1 MTSMNPPRLAAWLLR
16 RFSAGPHAEAIAGDL
31 LEQYQSIRSP
41 LWYWRQVL
49 SAVIADMAG
58 SVMANRARTLGALVA
73 GWIAYFAL
81 SFPAT
86 AVIRS
91 LRRPTLRWL
100 GGISAE
106 AYSKYGGPE
115 PTVSLMLQIESS
127 LVVYVACVITGWIV
141 AKLTRSSASVAALAL
156 SVLVFE
162 YAMIAILSTTQP
174 WPAGATFPIESLF
187 LVAGR
192 PLSVLFGGLLAIKE
206 PRRSAAGV

>member
-1 MTSMNPPRLAAWLLR
+1 MTSIDPPRVATWLLR
-16 RFSAGPHAEAIAGDL
+16 RFSTGTHAEAIAGDL

-41 LWYWRQVL
+41 FWYWRQVL
-49 SAVIADMAG
+49 SAVIADLAG
-58 SVMANRARTLGALVA
+58 SVMANKARTLGALVA

-81 SFPAT
+81 SFPAN
-86 AVIRS
+86 AVIKS

-115 PTVSLMLQIESS
+115 PTMLLMLQIESS
-127 LVVYVACVITGWIV
+127 LVVCVACLITGWIV

-162 YAMIAILSTTQP
+162 YGMIAILSTTQP
-174 WPAGATFPIESLF
+174 WPEGATFPIAP
-187 LVAGR
+187 LVLTIGR
-192 PLSVLFGGLLAIKE
+192 PLGVLIGGLLAIRE
-206 PRRSAAGV
+206 PRRSPAGV

>member
-1 MTSMNPPRLAAWLLR
+1 MTSIQPPRIATWLLR

-41 LWYWRQVL
+41 FWYWRQVL
-49 SAVIADMAG
+49 SAVIADVAG
-58 SVMANRARTLGALVA
+58 SVMANKARMLGALVA

-86 AVIRS
+86 AVVRS

-115 PTVSLMLQIESS
+115 PTMLLMLDIESS
-127 LVVYVACVITGWIV
+127 LVVYAACFICGWIV
-141 AKLTRSSASVAALAL
+141 ARLTRSSASVAAFAVSLL
-156 SVLVFE
+156 LFE
-162 YAMIAILSTTQP
+162 YAMIAILSVTQP
-174 WPAGATFPIESLF
+174 WPEGATFPIAPLF

-192 PLSVLFGGLLAIKE
+192 PVSALLGGLLAIKE
-206 PRRSAAGV
+206 PRRSMASS